1 MQPGMIASGTIEAV
15 MHGMDA
21 QPMHVKRVETTAQST
36 SMSGSIATRIPQD
49 LLRNVVILLE
59 HSMDAICMNTVT
71 MLLTSIGM
79 IAIGRIL
86 AVKIT
91 MDAQLTIVM
100 VKAALTQ
107 VLAKEAS

>member
-1 MQPGMIASGTIEAV
+1 MQPGMIASFTIEAV

-21 QPMHVKRVETTAQST
+21 QPMHVMRVETTAQST
-36 SMSGSIATRIPQD
+36 STSGSIATRIPQG
-49 LLRNVVILLE
+49 LLRNVATPLVL
-59 HSMDAICMNTVT
+59 SMAAICMNTVT

-91 MDAQLTIVM
+91 MDAQLTIVI
-100 VKAALTQ
+100 VKAALT
-107 VLAKEAS
+107 KEAS

>member
-1 MQPGMIASGTIEAV
+1 

-21 QPMHVKRVETTAQST
+21 KPMHVKKVEIIIPALSIST
-36 SMSGSIATRIPQD
+36 GGSIATRIPQD
-49 LLRNVVILLE
+49 LLRNVATPQANI
-59 HSMDAICMNTVT
+59 MAATYMNTVT

-86 AVKIT
+86 AVNIT
-91 MDAQLTIVM
+91 MAAQITIVVM
-100 VKAALTQ
+100 KAALTQ

>member
-1 MQPGMIASGTIEAV
+1 

-21 QPMHVKRVETTAQST
+21 KPMHVMKVEIIIPALSIST
-36 SMSGSIATRIPQD
+36 GGSIATRIPQD
-49 LLRNVVILLE
+49 LLRNVATPQANI
-59 HSMDAICMNTVT
+59 MAATYMNTVT

-86 AVKIT
+86 AVNIT
-91 MDAQLTIVM
+91 MAAQITIVVM
-100 VKAALTQ
+100 KAALTQ